1 MSSIP
6 ILYRSSTTAAA
17 DTDFKIVTKDKWF
30 ESIDIFIYDN
40 DAYLGD
46 IRDQDVLIQAN
57 DIYYLLHPVNLNDY
71 HFRNVNAGQNIR
83 IVVAGILLTDLRKQQ
98 LGIPVV

>member
-6 ILYRSSTTAAA
+6 ILYRSSTTATA
-17 DTDFKIVTKDKWF
+17 DTPFKLVKKDTWF
-30 ESIDIFIYDN
+30 ESIDVFVYDH

-46 IRDQDVLIQAN
+46 LRDQDVRVYAG

-71 HFRNVNAGQNIR
+71 YFKNVGAGDNIR
-83 IVVAGILLTDLRKQQ
+83 IVVAGILLSDNRKKQ